1 MNITLVAVTERTRE
15 IGVRRA
21 IGARPNSIWSMPS
34 ASSSTQTAVSCED
47 GVSEVCAQA
56 RRAPSSWSK
65 ASRLKGELTEFA
77 QVLENNPGNVG
88 NSERPRRDSVGL

>member
-1 MNITLVAVTERTRE
+1 MNIMLVAVTERTRE

-47 GVSEVCAQA
+47 GVSQVGAHA
-56 RRAPSSWSK
+56 RGAPYSWTK
-65 ASRLKGELTEFA
+65 ASRMKGVLTAFA
-77 QVLENNPGNVG
+77 QELENNPRNVW
-88 NSERPRRDSVGL
+88 NSERPRRDSAGF

>member
-1 MNITLVAVTERTRE
+1 MNIMLVAVTERTRE

-47 GVSEVCAQA
+47 GVSEVCAPA
-56 RRAPSSWSK
+56 RRAPSSGQRLVVWRENSLN
-65 ASRLKGELTEFA
+65 SRKCLKIIRGTSGIPSDHA
-77 QVLENNPGNVG
+77 VTV
-88 NSERPRRDSVGL
+88 